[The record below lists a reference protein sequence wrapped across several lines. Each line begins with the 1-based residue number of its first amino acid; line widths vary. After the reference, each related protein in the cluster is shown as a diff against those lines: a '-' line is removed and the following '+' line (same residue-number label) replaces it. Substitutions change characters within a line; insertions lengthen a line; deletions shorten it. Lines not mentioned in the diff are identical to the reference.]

1 MKNEPKTDE
10 RLKPILAALKDKKAA
25 VRQQALEDLGKLGD
39 DGRPATDAVCQIVAS
54 DPSPAVRQSALDCLD
69 KIYPDLSNKVVV
81 LVVEAD
87 PLKHVKAVQEIG
99 GLGEDARGAVPVL
112 LTHLR
117 TASARFPTDL
127 DAIMSE
133 DVRALGTVA
142 PDDPAVQK
150 ALIESCKFSF
160 VDRFGREFGQSVR
173 SAAVT
178 ALGELVRKNPEQAK
192 RIAPGLLTAT
202 KSMIDP
208 EVRGQAIGILGTMA
222 ESDADLRPQIAPGL
236 LTLIKAGDFNAISA
250 IAKCGRD
257 AKDALPLLKQLKLN
271 PQEAVRTAVNDA
283 ITQIEDA
290 VASAGKPTP
299 KDEPT
304 KPLADPPSK
313 PRPMPVA
320 EDATLPA
327 ELRAVAARVK
337 AGPAE
342 DRAKAAEELAAMGDK
357 AKAAS
362 GVLCEAVL
370 DSNQKVSHAA
380 LSALETINPD
390 IKEPIF
396 VLLVDDKAANH
407 KEALGKLAAL
417 GEDGRPAAPV
427 VRQEIEKCKEQIG
440 NNPPRWGNRILV
452 EVVEK
457 AMDTLPKIAPA
468 EPQTVKTLIELTKFT
483 STTGQ
488 FRTKNLRGVT
498 STPFREDGVRLLG
511 EIAESQEDQRKQI
524 VPPLVA
530 VLKEAVE
537 QVSAADAPE
546 FSILQNIAQV
556 DEAGNALLKCG
567 PDGKDV
573 LIKTVVPKL
582 NDLQFN
588 KSEQVRKTAE
598 ALKKKIEEG
607 Q

>member
-1 MKNEPKTDE
+1 M
-10 RLKPILAALKDKKAA
+10 
-25 VRQQALEDLGKLGD
+25 G
-39 DGRPATDAVCQIVAS
+39 
-54 DPSPAVRQSALDCLD
+54 
-69 KIYPDLSNKVVV
+69 
-81 LVVEAD
+81 
-87 PLKHVKAVQEIG
+87 
-99 GLGEDARGAVPVL
+99 
-112 LTHLR
+112 
-117 TASARFPTDL
+117 
-127 DAIMSE
+127 E
-133 DVRALGTVA
+133 DVRALALIA
-142 PDDPAVQK
+142 PDDLAVQK
-150 ALIESCKFSF
+150 ILVDSCKFTF
-160 VDRFGREFGQSVR
+160 ADRFGREVGQPVR
-173 SAAVT
+173 TAAVT
-178 ALGELVRKNPEQAK
+178 SLGELLRKNPEQAK

-202 KSMIDP
+202 KSMTDP
-208 EVRGQAIGILGTMA
+208 EVRGQAIGILGSMA
-222 ESDADLRPQIAPGL
+222 DNDSNLRPQIAADL
-236 LTLIKAGDFNAISA
+236 LVLIKAGEFNAIPA

-257 AKDALPLLKQLKLN
+257 ARGALPILKQLKLN
-271 PQEAVRTAVNDA
+271 PQEAVRTAANDA

-299 KDEPT
+299 KDNPIKPINADPT
-304 KPLADPPSK
+304 AKPLPT
-313 PRPMPVA
+313 PVA

-327 ELRAVAARVK
+327 ELRTVAARIK

-342 DRAKAAEELAAMGDK
+342 DRIKAAEELAAMGDK
-357 AKAAS
+357 AKPAS
-362 GVLCEAVL
+362 GVLCEAAL

-390 IKEPIF
+390 IKDPVF
-396 VLLVDDKAANH
+396 VILVDDKAANH

-427 VRQEIEKCKEQIG
+427 VRQEIKKCVEQIG
-440 NNPPRWGNRILV
+440 NNPPRWGNPILV
-452 EVVEK
+452 QVVEK

-468 EPQTVKTLIELTKFT
+468 EPQTVKTLVELTKFN
-483 STTGQ
+483 STTGR
-488 FRTKNLRGVT
+488 FLTKNNRSLT

-511 EIAESQEDQRKQI
+511 EIAESQEDERKLI

-537 QVSAADAPE
+537 HISAADTPE
-546 FSILQNIAQV
+546 FSILQDIAQV

-573 LIKTVVPKL
+573 LVKTVVPKL

-598 ALKKKIEEG
+598 ALKKKIEEE